1 MNFSDIPQ
9 YLTNKANYKVDVQFR
24 YFEKTI
30 RNLIDENGLI
40 LNPDFQRGHVW
51 TQAQQEAYILHILK
65 GGLSGKDIYLN
76 CPSWHVAATT
86 DYDEFVCVDGL
97 QRITAICKFIRNEL
111 KVLGLYYNE
120 FEGHPRQITTHLTIH
135 VNDLQTQRDVLQWY
149 VEMNEGGTPHTQA
162 EINRVKAM
170 IQALTD

>member
-1 MNFSDIPQ
+1 MAFP
-9 YLTNKANYKVDVQFR
+9 LR
-24 YFEKTI
+24 
-30 RNLIDENGLI
+30 L
-40 LNPDFQRGHVW
+40 
-51 TQAQQEAYILHILK
+51 
-65 GGLSGKDIYLN
+65 YLN

-120 FEGHPRQITTHLTIH
+120 FEGQPRQITTHLTIH
-135 VNDLQTQRDVLQWY
+135 INDLQIQRDVLQWY